1 VSEPPRE
8 EAADE
13 ELVDQEPPVDA
24 EAVEAEETA
33 EADVAPSR
41 GLLDTSVFIA
51 RETGRELDES
61 LLPGESAVSA
71 VTVAELQAGV
81 LAAQDTDVR
90 ARRLATLGALSD
102 VEVLV
107 VDEAVAAS
115 WALLRVHLAE
125 SERRLNV
132 NDLWIAATALTHG
145 IPVVTQDDDFGPV
158 EGVGG
163 LRVVRV

>member
-1 VSEPPRE
+1 MSEPACAEP
-8 EAADE
+8 ADE
-13 ELVDQEPPVDA
+13 ESVGQESSVDA
-24 EAVEAEETA
+24 ETVETKETA
-33 EADVAPSR
+33 EADATPSR

-51 RETGRELDES
+51 RETGRSLDES
-61 LLPGESAVSA
+61 RLPEESAVSA
-71 VTVAELQAGV
+71 VTIGELQAGV
-81 LAAQDTDVR
+81 LVARDTDVR
-90 ARRLATLGALSD
+90 ARRLATLGTLSD

-132 NDLWIAATALTHG
+132 NDLWIAATALTHR